1 MKFIHCADLHL
12 DSKLESN
19 IGKEKAKER
28 RNEIL
33 LTFEHIVHYAKEE
46 GVSAILIAGDL
57 FDTQNIA
64 AKVVNLVWDLIAGN
78 PEIDFLYLRGNHD
91 WKTNFT
97 EGRTIPD
104 NFKCFDTDWVEYR
117 YGEVSVW
124 GKETLE
130 DDANYASLITE
141 PERVNIVMLH
151 GQEVR
156 SNGKDDAGLIALPA
170 LKNRH
175 IDYLAL
181 GHVHAYKKETLDARG
196 VYCYSGCPEGRGFD
210 ECGEKGIVLLEIED
224 GKVKSRFV
232 PMASRILH
240 EVKVDISERETTT
253 DILRAVN
260 KAVEH
265 IPAEDMVKVIL
276 TGFYTV
282 DTEKDFIYFGQAME
296 GRFYFLKWKDES
308 RLSIDYKEYEQM
320 ISLKGEFVRTVMKGS
335 ETEKEKEAM
344 ILLGIRALSG
354 EELGV

>member
-33 LTFEHIVHYAKEE
+33 LTFERIVHFAKEE
-46 GVSAILIAGDL
+46 GVTAVLIAGDL
-57 FDTQNIA
+57 FDTGNIA
-64 AKVVNLVWDLIAGN
+64 AKARNLVWDVIARH

-97 EGRTIPD
+97 EGRTVPA
-104 NFKCFDTDWVEYR
+104 NFKTFGTDWVEHR

-124 GKETLE
+124 GRETME
-130 DDANYASLITE
+130 DDANYASLMTE
-141 PERVNIVMLH
+141 PSQINIVMLH

-156 SNGKDDAGLIALPA
+156 SNVKDDASLVALPA
-170 LKNRH
+170 LKNRN

-181 GHVHAYKKETLDARG
+181 GHIHAYKKEILDNRG

-210 ECGEKGIVLLEIED
+210 ECGEKGIVLLDIED
-224 GKVKSRFV
+224 GKIDSRFV

-240 EVKVDISERETTT
+240 EVKVDITGRETAT
-253 DILRAVN
+253 DILRGINAQ
-260 KAVEH
+260 VEH
-265 IPAEDMVKVIL
+265 IPSKDMVKVVL
-276 TGFYTV
+276 TGYYTV
-282 DTEKDFIYFGQAME
+282 DSEKDFTYFDQAME

-308 RLSIDYKEYEQM
+308 RLSIDYKEYENM
-320 ISLKGEFVRTVMKGS
+320 ISLKGEFVRTVMNGK
-335 ETEKEKEAM
+335 ETEDEKEQM

-354 EELGV
+354 EDLGV